1 MVLTRIRSQNELSPK
16 SEQTCG
22 KFSNLFSL
30 VIRSEKQRK
39 KRENGMN
46 EAWRDA
52 VLLTLGH
59 ACSQDPSLIKEAEGK
74 LKAWETEPG
83 FYSLLMVRLAY

>member
-1 MVLTRIRSQNELSPK
+1 
-16 SEQTCG
+16 
-22 KFSNLFSL
+22 
-30 VIRSEKQRK
+30 
-39 KRENGMN
+39 MN

-52 VLLTLGH
+52 VLLALSH

-83 FYSLLMVRLAY
+83 FYSLLMVRLQVKSVKLA

>member
-1 MVLTRIRSQNELSPK
+1 MEGLVFFTSHSLKEKPK
-16 SEQTCG
+16 
-22 KFSNLFSL
+22 
-30 VIRSEKQRK
+30 K
-39 KRENGMN
+39 KTGNGMN

-52 VLLTLGH
+52 LLLALSH

-83 FYSLLMVRLAY
+83 FYSLLMVRLQFKLG

>member
-1 MVLTRIRSQNELSPK
+1 
-16 SEQTCG
+16 
-22 KFSNLFSL
+22 
-30 VIRSEKQRK
+30 
-39 KRENGMN
+39 MN

-52 VLLTLGH
+52 LLLALSR

-83 FYSLLMVRLAY
+83 FYSLLMVRLQFKLG

>member
-1 MVLTRIRSQNELSPK
+1 
-16 SEQTCG
+16 
-22 KFSNLFSL
+22 
-30 VIRSEKQRK
+30 
-39 KRENGMN
+39 MN

-52 VLLTLGH
+52 VLLALSH

-83 FYSLLMVRLAY
+83 FYSLLMVRMEAYLFIKLLQMKIRWPFAVASLT

>member
-1 MVLTRIRSQNELSPK
+1 MFFTR
-16 SEQTCG
+16 
-22 KFSNLFSL
+22 
-30 VIRSEKQRK
+30 QRK
-39 KRENGMN
+39 TEKRKGNGMN

-52 VLLTLGH
+52 VLLALSH

-83 FYSLLMVRLAY
+83 FYSLLMVRLQVKLG